1 MNCKDEK
8 WHFSGAPM
16 ATQHQTPGGYRGQ
29 WSNVGAGHQHPV
41 AAAIAAPYQP
51 YQRYATAQAQQPT
64 AQLPQ
69 QQQQSI
75 SYSTAAANYNN
86 SNSVSR
92 LLLSYDLYDSLGVA
106 LISLN

>member
-1 MNCKDEK
+1 
-8 WHFSGAPM
+8 M